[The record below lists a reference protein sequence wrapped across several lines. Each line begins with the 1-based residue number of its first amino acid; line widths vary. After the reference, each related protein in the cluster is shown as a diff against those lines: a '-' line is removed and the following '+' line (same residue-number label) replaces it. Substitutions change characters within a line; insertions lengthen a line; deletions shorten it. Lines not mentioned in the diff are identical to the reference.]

1 MVSDTVS
8 AARAELT
15 KIATLR
21 GVRLLTGVI
30 VGLHVLMLAQNVS
43 AETEAV
49 SKITADGMIE
59 RFPGI
64 VRPAREALVEYL
76 ATSSFQMCL
85 FLPCI
90 AAVIAGQE
98 FRAGQLGTS
107 LLAVPRRGLLIG
119 AKTLAA
125 GGFLLSVAAVIAAIS
140 TAFMYVTVKGWNPGL
155 PVSADAWIAQAK
167 FLTYAVLSGLITFAI
182 TMVARS
188 TLVGILITAVLTV
201 LTMSQIPAAFT
212 PALDALV
219 PLSAGRNLILVPEE
233 SLRLS
238 AGPGHAMVVL
248 VTWPLLATVT
258 AAVALGRRDA
268 R

>member
-1 MVSDTVS
+1 MRDV
-8 AARAELT
+8 AALVRAELT
-15 KIATLR
+15 KILTLR
-21 GVRLLTGVI
+21 AVRLITGVI
-30 VGLHVLMLAQNVS
+30 LALHVLVQAQNVK

-49 SKITADGMIE
+49 SRITADGMIE
-59 RFPGI
+59 RFPGV
-64 VRPAREALVEYL
+64 VRPAQETLVEYL
-76 ATSSFQMCL
+76 ATSSFQLCL
-85 FLPCI
+85 FLPFV

-119 AKTLAA
+119 AKTLAT

-140 TAFMYVTVKGWNPGL
+140 TAFMYATIKDWNPGL
-155 PVSADAWIAQAK
+155 LVSSDAWTAQAK
-167 FLTYAVLSGLITFAI
+167 FLAHAVLSGLITFAVTLI
-182 TMVARS
+182 ARS
-188 TLVGILITAVLTV
+188 TLAGVLVTVVLTA
-201 LTMSQIPAAFT
+201 LTMSQVLAVLA

-233 SLRLS
+233 GLRLS

-248 VTWPLLATVT
+248 VVWPLLTTV
-258 AAVALGRRDA
+258 AAAIFLSRRDA